1 LSEISR
7 RGLLGAGLSGALLA
21 VAASDRSAQAADGS
35 GYVPI
40 DTLVVNVM
48 DHGARGD
55 GVTDDTAAI
64 QATINGSA
72 PGSTIFFPGGRT
84 YLISSPIRLLG
95 DRAYLGGGWHLSNAA
110 AIIKQKS
117 GANMVAAGA
126 SAVTGLFVDNGWYVN
141 NPYSSN
147 PILVENLA
155 FDGNRANN
163 PSSTACG
170 IVLYG
175 YWSCVRRCRFFNVP
189 VDGIHLTDTAQND
202 STRSG
207 TNSENRFL
215 DNKIAHVGRH
225 GIYSRNMI
233 NTSNQDG
240 YCEDNLID
248 RTGGDGIRF
257 DRISGWYLRRN
268 HLYDIA
274 KNGIFGTNAFAT
286 VLEDN
291 EIEDF
296 GNANAGGTWYWGIY
310 ITQLDNRG
318 TTVRGNFVGCREP
331 AGTANFQYISV
342 TASTAQKDAHAI
354 VTNNLVK
361 GNGGAKGTGLVLQNQ
376 SGAVL
381 TVVAEGNRISNVRT
395 EAYIQPGVVVTS
407 RSYGAFT
414 VDGPLNARGHITSA
428 NNPSVALAAGSQATS
443 VVATAGRVT
452 PNDTAGAI
460 TINTVSAPVA
470 GPLATVTFGSAFAS
484 PPASVRIQAESPPAA
499 ACQAYV
505 DSITARS
512 FVIRAA
518 VAPAGGTPLLFSY
531 QVVG

>member
-1 LSEISR
+1 VI
-7 RGLLGAGLSGALLA
+7 A
-21 VAASDRSAQAADGS
+21 VGSVATGRTAQAAG
-35 GYVPI
+35 GTTYVPI

-48 DHGARGD
+48 DHGAKGD
-55 GVTDDTAAI
+55 GQTDDTAAI
-64 QATINGSA
+64 QATINGSPA
-72 PGSTIFFPGGRT
+72 GSTVFFPGGRT
-84 YLISSPIRLLG
+84 YLVSAPIRLLG
-95 DRAYLGGGWHLSNAA
+95 DRAYVGGGWHLSNAA
-110 AIIKQKS
+110 AVVKQKNGANIVAS
-117 GANMVAAGA
+117 GA
-126 SAVTGLFVDNGWYVN
+126 SPVTGLFVDNGWYVN

-155 FDGNRANN
+155 FDGNKTNN
-163 PSSTACG
+163 PTSTACG

-175 YWSCVRRCRFFNVP
+175 YWSCVRRCRLVNAP
-189 VDGIHLTDTAQND
+189 VDGIHLTDTAQDNA
-202 STRSG
+202 TRSG

-215 DNKIAHVGRH
+215 ENKIAQVGRH
-225 GIYSRNMI
+225 GIYSRNNI

-268 HLYDIA
+268 HLYDIG

-291 EIEDF
+291 EVEDF
-296 GNANAGGTWYWGIY
+296 GNANAAGQYYWGIY
-310 ITQLDNRG
+310 VTQLDNRG

-331 AGTANFQYISV
+331 GGSATFQYISL

-361 GNGGAKGTGLVLQNQ
+361 GTGGAKGIGLVLQNQ

-381 TVVAEGNRISNVRT
+381 TVVAEGNRISSVKT
-395 EAYIQPGVVVTS
+395 EVYVQPGVVVTS

-414 VDGPLNARGHITSA
+414 VDGPFNPKGHILSA
-428 NNPSVALAAGSQATS
+428 NNPSVTLAAGSQATS
-443 VVATAGRVT
+443 VAATAGRLT

-460 TINTVSAPVA
+460 TITTIASPVA
-470 GPLATVTFGSAFAS
+470 GPLATVTFGSAYAS
-484 PPASVRIQAESPPAA
+484 PPASIRIQPESAAAA

-505 DSITARS
+505 DSATITAKS
-512 FVIRAA
+512 FVIRAG
-518 VAPAGGTPLLFSY
+518 VPPTGSTPLRFSY
-531 QVVG
+531 QIVG